1 MGECPDGELALS
13 RQPLGEQAEHHTFAG
28 ARIAA
33 DEREAAF
40 SHQAVLDAPAEAVDR
55 AGLQQRF
62 SRKVGRERVEFK
74 PVEAEQLLVHDD
86 GSSSSGTYGGGR
98 PVAANSAISLLS
110 SGATS
115 SRRGGAVGG
124 AGLRRRRS
132 PEAFAV
138 LSRG

>member
-1 MGECPDGELALS
+1 MGECPDGKLALS
-13 RQPLGEQAEHHTFAG
+13 RQPLGEQAEHHTLAG

-40 SHQAVLDAPAEAVDR
+40 TYQAVLDAPAEAVDF

-62 SRKVGRERVEFK
+62 SRQVGRERVEFK
-74 PVEAEQLLVHDD
+74 AVEAEQFLVHDE

-98 PVAANSAISLLS
+98 PVAANSAMSLLS
-110 SGATS
+110 SGAGS
-115 SRRGGAVGG
+115 SRRGGSVAA

-132 PEAFAV
+132 PEALAV